1 VVTRW
6 LWTDAAG
13 AVTDLSAWGA
23 GSYILGEGLTGHLA
37 PSYEFTTQSYAG
49 ADGQAVQQITAAPS
63 TPVLPLQYEGTSYAD
78 AAAKARALGRALRPK
93 AGMGTLAAVADDG
106 TTRTLPCFYRSGLE
120 AAQIRGHRLRAALQF
135 WAPSPWWRGTPFAY
149 TWALAAASAF
159 FPILPMVL
167 SASTIS
173 GAVTV
178 DLSDCDAPTYPRWV
192 VTGPGSQLILA
203 NDTTGASLVLNATI
217 GDGQSVAIDTR
228 PGQQFVKQATLNP
241 DGTVAAVGASLFG
254 SLSSDPALWPLLDGS
269 QSVRAVLT
277 NAGAASRIAVTADR
291 LYSGAL

>member
-1 VVTRW
+1 
-6 LWTDAAG
+6 
-13 AVTDLSAWGA
+13 
-23 GSYILGEGLTGHLA
+23 
-37 PSYEFTTQSYAG
+37 
-49 ADGQAVQQITAAPS
+49 
-63 TPVLPLQYEGTSYAD
+63 
-78 AAAKARALGRALRPK
+78 
-93 AGMGTLAAVADDG
+93 
-106 TTRTLPCFYRSGLE
+106 LE